1 MSVKL
6 NEYRTKQ
13 INSILAAT
21 SQEEVKS
28 SIDTTIR
35 MLKQSQVHAMSIPGF
50 VDEIIAQL
58 ELFNPM
64 NKNAQQ
70 WSNIQVAKIFF
81 YRLKYL
87 WAIESL
93 N

>member
-13 INSILAAT
+13 INNILNAT
-21 SQEEVKS
+21 SQEEVRT

-35 MLKQSQVHAMSIPGF
+35 MLKQNQLHTMAIPGF
-50 VDEIIAQL
+50 VEEVIAQL

-81 YRLKYL
+81 YRLKNQ
-87 WAIESL
+87 WVVVNL

>member
-6 NEYRTKQ
+6 SEYRTKQ

-28 SIDTTIR
+28 SIDNTIR
-35 MLKQSQVHAMSIPGF
+35 MLKQSQSHAMSIPGF
-50 VDEIIAQL
+50 VDDIIAQL

-81 YRLKYL
+81 YRLKNQ
-87 WAIESL
+87 WVVVNL

>member
-6 NEYRTKQ
+6 SEYRTKQ

-28 SIDTTIR
+28 SIDNTIR
-35 MLKQSQVHAMSIPGF
+35 MLKQSQSHAMAIPGF
-50 VDEIIAQL
+50 VDDIIAQL

-81 YRLKYL
+81 YRLKNQ
-87 WAIESL
+87 WVVVNL